1 MKQIKLE
8 LFSPINDGQIVNET
22 VYLKHILEYAQKE
35 WKGIAITEAM
45 VKKLWA
51 KVKKSEYPTDT
62 VADEIAEMYERM
74 AADFEAAND
83 LLESLEIPEIIVD
96 DNEEEKS
103 SKEDEC
109 RELINSVKGGM
120 ELSSFTQKFDL
131 GGMTQCVPKGDVD
144 AKDWVKA
151 FAFGL
156 TLESGSQWIIGDSVV
171 ALENAG
177 FENVVNQLC
186 AQFKKSY
193 STVSNYARTCR
204 ELNYDSRD
212 PMLPF
217 TVHMEVATADLPKE
231 KMKSL
236 LEVAKEEKLSSQE
249 VRGKVREAQGKEDK
263 MKSLPHRYLV
273 LNLGNVANSETVS
286 EVPKKIEAH
295 HWLIDM
301 QGKTWFDVADNEWI
315 QFLKGK

>member
-35 WKGIAITEAM
+35 WKGITITEAM

-62 VADEIAEMYERM
+62 VADEVAEMYERM

-83 LLESLEIPEIIVD
+83 LLETIEIPPEIIVND
-96 DNEEEKS
+96 TEEEDTQ
-103 SKEDEC
+103 EDEC
-109 RELINSVKGGM
+109 LELINSVKDGM

-177 FENVVNQLC
+177 YENVVNQLC

-204 ELNYDSRD
+204 VLDHESRD

-217 TVHMEVATADLPKE
+217 TVHLEVATADLSEDKI
-231 KMKSL
+231 KSL
-236 LEVAKEEKLSSQE
+236 LAVAKEEKLSSQE

-263 MKSLPHRYLV
+263 MKSLPHRYLI
-273 LNLGNVANSETVS
+273 LNVQNWANSEVVS
-286 EVPKKIEAH
+286 EVPKAIEAH
-295 HWLIDM
+295 HLLIDT
-301 QGKTWFDVADNEWI
+301 QAKTWFDAAENEWMK
-315 QFLKGK
+315 FLTGK